1 MEKIVKEFYVY
12 TFDELEEDVKK
23 RLIAK
28 EREYMQTNYVDFQLS
43 DDMGSKASDLLNDYF
58 GITSDYLKTY
68 YSLCYCQGDGA
79 MIEFDISIEDINNKY
94 KVFSDEEMR
103 FLIDK
108 SVVSKIIIKHNNSHY
123 YHEYTFE
130 IDSDYYNYWNYD
142 EIKDNYNIKE
152 EDFNTINSRF
162 YKLVDNSIRNCRDNK
177 FAWDIV
183 NMNSELGRYGYEC
196 IEYFGNCSEEEIINS
211 IREQDLMFLE
221 NGDVYNG

>member
-1 MEKIVKEFYVY
+1 MDFEFKKKFGQNFLTDTNLLTQIVEKSGI
-12 TFDELEEDVKK
+12 
-23 RLIAK
+23 
-28 EREYMQTNYVDFQLS
+28 MS
-43 DDMGSKASDLLNDYF
+43 DDVVVEIGAGKGALTNVLKDYAN
-58 GITSDYLKTY
+58 KV
-68 YSLCYCQGDGA
+68 YS
-79 MIEFDISIEDINNKY
+79 
-94 KVFSDEEMR
+94 
-103 FLIDK
+103 
-108 SVVSKIIIKHNNSHY
+108 
-123 YHEYTFE
+123 FE